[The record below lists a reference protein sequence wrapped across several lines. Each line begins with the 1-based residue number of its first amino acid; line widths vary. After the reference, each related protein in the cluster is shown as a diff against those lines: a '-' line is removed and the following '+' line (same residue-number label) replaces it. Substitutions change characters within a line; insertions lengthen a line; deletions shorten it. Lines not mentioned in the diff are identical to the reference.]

1 MKKEMFNLSLFNR
14 DPPPPPEED
23 ANANPPPVPENKEL
37 DKDEV
42 SRSLYVLYMSVTN
55 IIV

>member
-1 MKKEMFNLSLFNR
+1 MFNLSLFNR